1 MLHLQLG
8 PVLDATKFRHP
19 NASMRIMAKF
29 VLGGGIP
36 AALLA
41 QSEPHRKGLV
51 QVQTTAPR
59 R

>member
-1 MLHLQLG
+1 MLHPQLG

-36 AALLA
+36 LDMAEELTVA
-41 QSEPHRKGLV
+41 SR
-51 QVQTTAPR
+51 
-59 R
+59 